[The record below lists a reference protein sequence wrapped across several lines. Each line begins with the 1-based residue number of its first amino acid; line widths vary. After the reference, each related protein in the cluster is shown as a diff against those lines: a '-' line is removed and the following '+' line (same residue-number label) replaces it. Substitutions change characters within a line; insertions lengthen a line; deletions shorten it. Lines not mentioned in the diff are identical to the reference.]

1 MFEYSTLQNL
11 IELLEYRTKLH
22 ISVLFLS
29 ENCGS
34 EKNILEI
41 EHIVHSKPFCDFM
54 KQQKNGLKRC
64 MGCKQLAV
72 RKAMQEK
79 KPFSGSCINGIY
91 EYCHPVVVNG
101 EVLGI
106 IFIGNVIRN
115 QEQFWK
121 KTSHYNKEKI
131 RELTETIE
139 AGGEEAAF
147 AAMAQ
152 VVESYIRLMIEQCP
166 LRERTKQFHPA
177 VSMLLEFVEHY
188 YADDVILKEVAKL
201 YYFNEKYLGR
211 LFKQQ
216 TGTSFR
222 EYLNTKRLECAAEL
236 LAQGKETVT
245 KVAADSGFNNVTY
258 FNRTFRRKYG
268 VTPLEYRRLQRNH

>member
-79 KPFSGSCINGIY
+79 
-91 EYCHPVVVNG
+91 
-101 EVLGI
+101 
-106 IFIGNVIRN
+106 
-115 QEQFWK
+115 
-121 KTSHYNKEKI
+121 
-131 RELTETIE
+131 
-139 AGGEEAAF
+139 
-147 AAMAQ
+147 
-152 VVESYIRLMIEQCP
+152 
-166 LRERTKQFHPA
+166 
-177 VSMLLEFVEHY
+177 
-188 YADDVILKEVAKL
+188 
-201 YYFNEKYLGR
+201 
-211 LFKQQ
+211 
-216 TGTSFR
+216 
-222 EYLNTKRLECAAEL
+222 
-236 LAQGKETVT
+236 
-245 KVAADSGFNNVTY
+245 
-258 FNRTFRRKYG
+258 
-268 VTPLEYRRLQRNH
+268 